1 MKKLF
6 KKAFIPHEE
15 NDFAPHLFREAGVAV
30 VFLLTVFLLG
40 SSILARNFINSDSQL
55 GAVYPAVIV
64 ALTNQDR
71 AGVSLPSL
79 TTNSL
84 LEQAAQFKAEDM
96 LNKGYFAHISPAG
109 VTPWYW
115 IKQTGYSYDYAGEN
129 LAINY
134 SDSADVT
141 DAWMRSPGHRA
152 NLLNDKFTEVGVA
165 TVKGNVDGRE
175 VIFVVQMFGTPK
187 SKAVVSVSESAV
199 TPTKV
204 AVANDKKV
212 ATNSSVVATSAP
224 STTIPTPVSEKT
236 LTVRTVA
243 SSSVLGIST
252 SSDKIASE
260 EVERPIVENAA
271 LITLAQPSKILR
283 LSYFVLLILIA
294 LLFILFLR
302 YAKTHQTSH
311 IYYGIFIIV
320 WLIICVLLAYS
331 FTAPAVVVGML

>member
-30 VFLLTVFLLG
+30 VFLLTVLLFG
-40 SSILARNFINSDSQL
+40 SSILVRDFVNSDDQL
-55 GAVYPAVIV
+55 AAVYPAVIV

-79 TTNSL
+79 TSNAM
-84 LEQAAQFKAEDM
+84 LEQAATLKAEDM
-96 LNKGYFAHISPAG
+96 LNKGYFAHVSPAG
-109 VTPWYW
+109 ITPWYW

-141 DAWMRSPGHRA
+141 DAWMKSPGHRA

-187 SKAVVSVSESAV
+187 AKAVVSANESPV

-212 ATNSSVVATSAP
+212 ATKSSVVTTSVP

-236 LTVRTVA
+236 LTVKTVA

-252 SSDKIASE
+252 SSDKITRE
-260 EVERPIVENAA
+260 TEKHPVVQNVA
-271 LITLAQPSKILR
+271 LIALAQPYKILR
-283 LSYFVLLILIA
+283 FSYFFLLILIA

-302 YAKTHQTSH
+302 YAKAHHTSH

-331 FTAPAVVVGML
+331 FTAPAVLVGML